1 MGTLSDFW
9 DETQG
14 VFVKGGKP
22 DVGNIGA
29 GLAGLY
35 ALSRT
40 DDSGTLSKFFGGSSQ
55 PTGYQG
61 GIPNYIASREAVP
74 GAFASTTPRRPGEA
88 GQRYFTDTSYAVNT
102 GSPIM
107 GKTAEQLA
115 AQNAKYLAD
124 KKLADEILGTIG
136 GSFAATGTPAPT
148 PAPAPK
154 LRTKAGFTNET
165 GNAAQDTSWL
175 TKSRDFDDTQW
186 KKVIDTWAQ
195 QNPYA
200 TPAEVNVAFSKFGVP
215 THLRDYL
222 GKYGYARGGLT
233 TLPPKDT
240 RGSPDWKANWLD
252 TGVLPERFANR
263 VTREQARS
271 ERSSRPSTAQWMTDP
286 SSVSPAVWQQ
296 VANAWKSNHPSAS
309 SEEMAA
315 GLGRLNV
322 PTSYYAQGGL
332 TSLQSPKGYYL
343 GGPTD
348 GMADEVPA
356 SIDGQQ
362 EAALSH
368 GEFVFPADV
377 VSHLGNGNSEAGA
390 KVLYDMMDRVRKAR
404 TGTTKQGKQINPN
417 SYTPR

>member
-1 MGTLSDFW
+1 MSGLSDFW
-9 DETQG
+9 DATKG
-14 VFVKGGKP
+14 VFVKDGKP

-88 GQRYFTDTSYAVNT
+88 GQRYFTDTSYAVNA

-136 GSFAATGTPAPT
+136 GSLATTGTPAPT

-165 GNAAQDTSWL
+165 GNAAQDTAWL

-222 GKYGYARGGLT
+222 GKYG
-233 TLPPKDT
+233 
-240 RGSPDWKANWLD
+240 
-252 TGVLPERFANR
+252 
-263 VTREQARS
+263 
-271 ERSSRPSTAQWMTDP
+271 
-286 SSVSPAVWQQ
+286 
-296 VANAWKSNHPSAS
+296 
-309 SEEMAA
+309 
-315 GLGRLNV
+315 
-322 PTSYYAQGGL
+322 YAQGGL